1 MAKNKHAVTRR
12 SRLFLKPQGPALS
25 KIAVQKFDALPKIQ
39 NYVQVIV
46 HNGKARGH
54 TAVFDTGA
62 QQSMIGRDGW

>member
-1 MAKNKHAVTRR
+1 MAKNGCAVTRR
-12 SRLFLKPQGPALS
+12 SRPVLKPQGPALS

-39 NYVQVIV
+39 KHVQVIV

-62 QQSMIGRDGW
+62 QQYMIGRDRW